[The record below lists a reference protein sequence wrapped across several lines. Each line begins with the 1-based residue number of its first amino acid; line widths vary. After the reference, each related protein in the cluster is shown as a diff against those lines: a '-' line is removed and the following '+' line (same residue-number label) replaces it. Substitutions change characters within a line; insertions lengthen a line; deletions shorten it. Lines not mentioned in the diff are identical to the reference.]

1 MAARSRPREL
11 RHYCL
16 TWNNPNE
23 PPAAFKAILNTRIDC
38 RYWVFQHERG
48 AQGTPH
54 YQGYI
59 ELKKPLSG
67 NALREKIGKPVYVR
81 EREGTRD
88 EARNY
93 CMKRDATYV
102 DGPWE
107 GGEWRPEP
115 EKKKTPTDLVNAI
128 KKAQSLKEVV
138 EQYPSYAL
146 YHYSNLLKL
155 YQLYEP
161 PHEGPNGPAEVILC
175 LGETGLGKSRYA
187 WKFEDWGLTVGA
199 CHLPWFDGYV
209 DHQVLLIDE
218 FNHAK
223 CELEDLLRYL
233 DRYRVLLPVKGGFVW
248 RRACI
253 IVITSNTHPR
263 EWYDYRGRREQ
274 YAALCRRIKRVATFK
289 GHRDPIISEDEDKD
303 TALAYGSPDNL
314 WHLD

>member
-1 MAARSRPREL
+1 MAESRLQFYPI
-11 RHYCL
+11 
-16 TWNNPNE
+16 TWNNPTL
-23 PPAAFKAILNTRIDC
+23 PPAAFMAKLNLAIDA
-38 RYWVFQHERG
+38 RYWIFSKERG
-48 AQGTPH
+48 ENGTVH
-54 YQGYI
+54 YQGYV
-59 ELKKPLSG
+59 ELKKGLTIVNLKRKLGIPTLH
-67 NALREKIGKPVYVR
+67 AEVMR
-81 EREGTRD
+81 GTRT

-93 CMKRDATYV
+93 CRKMDETHLE
-102 DGPWE
+102 GPWE
-107 GGEWRPEP
+107 GGEWLPEA
-115 EKKKTPTDLVNAI
+115 EKKKTPMDLVIAI
-128 KKAQSLKEVV
+128 KNARSLKEVV
-138 EQYPSYAL
+138 ETYPSYAL
-146 YHYSNLLKL
+146 YHYSNLLHL